1 MTRHD
6 YQLLPEG
13 GPQWQLVDGEL
24 HMAPAPNRY
33 HQEISGN
40 LEFILR
46 RYLEEHPIGKLY
58 DAPFDVYLG
67 DINVVQPDILF
78 FSNDRL
84 AHLTDAG
91 AEGAPDLVVEVLS
104 SRNAK
109 LDRGPKKE
117 IYARFGAEEL
127 WLVDP
132 DTAQVE
138 VYRLQEDAQTP
149 KATLKKTQTLATPL
163 FPGLEIPLEKVF
175 KQ

>member
-33 HQEISGN
+33 HQDISRN
-40 LEFILR
+40 LGYILLR
-46 RYLEEHPIGKLY
+46 FLEDHPIGKLY
-58 DAPFDVYLG
+58 FAPFDVYLG
-67 DINVVQPDILF
+67 DINVVQPDLLF
-78 FSNDRL
+78 FANERL

-104 SRNAK
+104 KRNVK

-117 IYARFGAEEL
+117 VYARFGAAEL
-127 WLVDP
+127 WLIDP

-138 VYRLQEDAQTP
+138 VYRLQDDAEVPQV
-149 KATLKKTQTLATPL
+149 TLRKQQTLTTPL
-163 FPGLEIPLEKVF
+163 FPGLEIPLDKVF
-175 KQ
+175 RQ